1 MARHEDESADTADAA
16 DTADTRPAFR
26 TRTAE
31 LAVAALFFLAGTIV
45 IYDSLRLGASWGD
58 DGPQPGY
65 FPFYLGVIICV
76 SSVINALRS
85 LALGGPRNR
94 AFVEVGQLRLVLSVL
109 VPSAVFVGLVGWI
122 GIYVSAIL
130 YIALFMRWLGKY
142 PWWKLAAVAFGVV
155 ITFYVIFEIWFKVPL
170 PKGPLEALLGLD

>member
-1 MARHEDESADTADAA
+1 MATQKD
-16 DTADTRPAFR
+16 DTRPAFR
-26 TRTAE
+26 TKTAE
-31 LAVAALFFLAGTIV
+31 FAVAGLFFLVGAIV
-45 IYDSLRLGASWGD
+45 IFDSLRLGASWAE

-65 FPFYLGVIICV
+65 FPFYLGAIICV

-85 LALGGPRNR
+85 LPLSGPRNR

-109 VPSAVFVGLVGWI
+109 VPSAVFVGLVGWL

-142 PWWKLAAVAFGVV
+142 AWWKLAAVAFGVS
-155 ITFYVIFEIWFKVPL
+155 ITFYLIFEMWFKVPL

>member
-1 MARHEDESADTADAA
+1 MAKHAEDS
-16 DTADTRPAFR
+16 ADTRPAFL
-26 TRTAE
+26 TKTAE
-31 LAVAALFFLAGTIV
+31 LAVAGLFFLIGAIV
-45 IYDSLRLGASWGD
+45 IFDSVRLGAGWAD

-65 FPFYLGVIICV
+65 FPFYLGVIICI

-85 LALGGPRNR
+85 LPLSGPRNR
-94 AFVEVGQLRLVLSVL
+94 AFVERGQLRLVLAVL
-109 VPSAVFVGLVGWI
+109 VPSGVFVGLVGWL

-142 PWWKLAAVAFGVV
+142 DWWKLTAVAFGVS
-155 ITFYVIFEIWFKVPL
+155 ISFYLIFEIWFKVPL